1 MIIVDCFVIKCRC
14 FNDLGESVMQQQD
27 GLPFPWTTWVGFPLN
42 FEGKQCR
49 WLSHHTQVDYWSEVI
64 EHYPLVMQQSL
75 SQSEAFL
82 PFRVG
87 QPQPIR
93 DFPTIEPGTLQC
105 HNTRT
110 YKKRCTCTSG
120 SSLEVSQ
127 LVYTSG
133 LYQSVAL
140 WLILHCSSQERR
152 LPLRSSSHFKQ

>member
-1 MIIVDCFVIKCRC
+1 MSC
-14 FNDLGESVMQQQD
+14 NDKTASLSRELRELVS
-27 GLPFPWTTWVGFPLN
+27 LN
-42 FEGKQCR
+42 FEGKQCHQP
-49 WLSHHTQVDYWSEVI
+49 SHRTPVTYQSEVI
-64 EHYPLVMQQSL
+64 EHRPLVAWQSL

-82 PFRVG
+82 PFRAE

-93 DFPTIEPGTLQC
+93 DFPAIEPGTLQ
-105 HNTRT
+105 HRNAST

-140 WLILHCSSQERR
+140 RLILHCSSQERR
-152 LPLRSSSHFKQ
+152 LPLRSSSRSKQ